1 MCVAT
6 HKTTCILPWNVVGG
20 PTAQKLSKQI
30 LNILGSGSCAGMQ
43 QQYIFISI
51 LPYLIFVVF
60 LHEQNFWR
68 IKFTPKKRVNYDKIH
83 RKLPIFCV
91 KSVKIYT
98 GQKKCT
104 REFSWLSWQIWGMSR
119 GRLPWICAIFR
130 VLYECPFPLF
140 KARQRIISCLR
151 NMRRIWSVESHTLFL
166 SGFLK
171 RCSLEAASS
180 PWRILIS
187 VEGAK
192 NCPDG
197 APRENIGIK
206 QAGARGGRIIASPP
220 WREVH
225 VQGVL
230 SHNSAILLLWSAW
243 LPWFTFTFYFSM
255 WWSSPSRKWCN
266 PVCIQSRLK

>member
-1 MCVAT
+1 MLA
-6 HKTTCILPWNVVGG
+6 
-20 PTAQKLSKQI
+20 PTDCTRLVHLWDPPSWAPNSTYFYLEIPLLFVLQI
-30 LNILGSGSCAGMQ
+30 
-43 QQYIFISI
+43 Y
-51 LPYLIFVVF
+51 
-60 LHEQNFWR
+60 
-68 IKFTPKKRVNYDKIH
+68 TPKRHNLH
-83 RKLPIFCV
+83 R
-91 KSVKIYT
+91 SY
-98 GQKKCT
+98 Q
-104 REFSWLSWQIWGMSR
+104 SR

-151 NMRRIWSVESHTLFL
+151 NMRRIWSVESHTLFF

-230 SHNSAILLLWSAW
+230 SHNSAILLLWSTW